1 MRLARTNKNQKMR
14 MYCREGKELVPVH
27 LAVHKF
33 FDLCVLRIIMR
44 QT

>member
-1 MRLARTNKNQKMR
+1 MLEGGKMQAL
-14 MYCREGKELVPVH
+14 MY

-44 QT
+44 